1 MSAAITHILDSG
13 GPVARA
19 LGPDYEPRQPQLRMT
34 EAVAA
39 AMEARE
45 TLLVE
50 AGTGVGKSFAY
61 LVPAID
67 RCLSRG
73 ETVVVATNTIAL
85 QEQLMERDIPLLQ
98 STIAALDD
106 ESDGPLES
114 PPPGAGSWAGDLRAC
129 LVKGRGNY
137 VSIRRLKLA
146 SSRQDKLLS
155 DPAARRSLHVIED
168 WAYDTSDGSLSTLPP
183 LERMGVWDKV
193 QSDSS
198 NCMGRKCSHYDEC
211 FYQSSR
217 RVMERSQLLIC
228 NHALFFSDLALR
240 ARGVGF
246 LPKYDHVIL
255 DEAHGVEDVAA
266 EHFGLSLSE
275 GRVNHLLS
283 TLFQSRSRR
292 GYLANLQ
299 NLHNDG
305 EAVGRAIE
313 LVARAERASR
323 DFFESMVSLEQSS
336 GVRNG
341 RVHEPRAVAN
351 PLTPAMNDLAMRLRS
366 LREDTKN
373 EPDRFELAAYIER
386 AVSIADVAEAW
397 VEQTAEHCVYW
408 IEVRRPGRDGEA
420 GYAGVRVTIAASP
433 IDVAPLL
440 DKYLFSAEH
449 STVLTSATLATRTV
463 RDDEPTEHAETAF
476 AYTIGRLG
484 CEGART
490 LQLGSPFEYARQV
503 EVYVDRTMPAP
514 SGGSRGGR
522 AQQSRSSSPLFGH
535 QPQSY
540 EGALTERIVRH
551 VRETGG
557 GAFVLFTSFSTLY
570 KVADMA
576 RVPLAD
582 EDLPLLVQGRDG
594 SRTEIL
600 RQFRESDRAVLFGAA
615 SFWQGVDV
623 RGRSLRNVIITRLPF
638 EPPDR
643 PLTEA
648 RIERIRDRGGDPFK
662 EDSLPRAVIRFKQGF
677 GRLIRSSSDTGR
689 VVILDPRVLT
699 TGYGKAFMNALPA
712 GVRTEVIHS

>member
-1 MSAAITHILDSG
+1 MSTPITDILDAG

-19 LGPDYEPRQPQLRMT
+19 LGPDYEPRDAQLRMAS
-34 EAVAA
+34 AVAA
-39 AMEARE
+39 AMSSRE
-45 TLLVE
+45 SLLVE

-67 RCLSRG
+67 RCLAHG

-85 QEQLMERDIPLLQ
+85 QEQLMDRDIPLLRGTLGPGDEL
-98 STIAALDD
+98 SRVGEAAA
-106 ESDGPLES
+106 P
-114 PPPGAGSWAGDLRAC
+114 WTGDLRAC

-146 SSRQDKLLS
+146 SARQNKLLS
-155 DPAARRSLHVIED
+155 DPAARRSLHAIED
-168 WAYDTSDGSLSTLPP
+168 WAYETTDGSLSTLPQI
-183 LERMGVWDKV
+183 ERMGVWDKV

-198 NCMGRKCSHYDEC
+198 NCMGRKCAHYDEC
-211 FYQSSR
+211 FYQASR
-217 RVMERSQLLIC
+217 REMERSQLLIC

-275 GRVNHLLS
+275 GRVMHLLS
-283 TLFQSRSRR
+283 TLYQPRSRR

-299 NLHNDG
+299 GLHTDG
-305 EAVGRAIE
+305 ESVGRAIE
-313 LVARAERASR
+313 LVGRAERASR
-323 DFFESMVSLEQSS
+323 AFFESVIALEGSS

-341 RVHEPRAVAN
+341 RVREPRAVAN

-408 IEVRRPGRDGEA
+408 VETRGPGVEGE
-420 GYAGVRVTIAASP
+420 GGFGGVRVTVAASP

-440 DKYLFSAEH
+440 EKYLFAGEH

-463 RDDEPTEHAETAF
+463 RDEEPTEHAETAF
-476 AYTIGRLG
+476 AYTMGRLG
-484 CEGART
+484 CEGSRT

-503 EVYVDRTMPAP
+503 EVYVDRTMPTP
-514 SGGSRGGR
+514 SGSGRSRETRRGTPP
-522 AQQSRSSSPLFGH
+522 PLFGE

-540 EGALTERIVRH
+540 EGALTDRIVRH

-557 GAFVLFTSFSTLY
+557 GAFVLFTSFGTLH
-570 KVADMA
+570 KVADLA
-576 RVPLAD
+576 SVPLAD
-582 EDLPLLVQGRDG
+582 EGLPLLVQGRDG
-594 SRTEIL
+594 SRSEIL
-600 RQFRESDRAVLFGAA
+600 RQFRASDRAVLFGAA

-677 GRLIRSSSDTGR
+677 GRLIRSSGDTGR

-699 TGYGKAFMNALPA
+699 TGYGRAFMHALPY
-712 GVRTEVIHS
+712 GVRTEVIHTPGG